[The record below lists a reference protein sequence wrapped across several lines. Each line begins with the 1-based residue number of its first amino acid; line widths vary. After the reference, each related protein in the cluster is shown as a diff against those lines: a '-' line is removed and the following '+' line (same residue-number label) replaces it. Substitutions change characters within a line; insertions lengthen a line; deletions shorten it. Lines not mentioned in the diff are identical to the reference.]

1 MNIREAV
8 ELLRKR
14 AEKKVAESPETSDP
28 LSPEATRL
36 ALHELRVHQIELEI
50 QNEELRRAQAETD
63 AIRERYFDLYDL
75 APVGYITLGDKGLI
89 LEANLAAVALFGVG
103 RDTLVNRPLFKF
115 ALKEEADSYYWFRKQ
130 LVETGEPQSCELQMV
145 KGDGTPF
152 WAHLAATAARDV
164 GGEPVCRITLSDITE
179 RKRLMKSLH
188 ELNASLENRVAD
200 RTAELRKA
208 HDELLR
214 RNAQFRALVARLAQ
228 TENRER
234 QRIVQYLHNNFQ
246 QLLLAAKLKTELIQ
260 SRARNHALKESSQQV
275 LDIIGQAIASSR
287 SLTMELAPPVLYDA
301 GFEEALRWLARWMKE
316 TYELAVDVSGTLPP
330 APMSDD
336 LRMQLF
342 DAVREL
348 LINIVKH
355 AKVRKARVTMEP
367 TGDGLL
373 VTVADEGIG
382 FDAAVAP
389 ALRRTFGLFSI
400 QERLSLI
407 GGRLD
412 IASSPVSGT
421 AIGLYVPLVAA
432 PLPKAESN
440 PAPGGPPA
448 KALRAPLSRESHIR
462 ILVADDHAIVRDGLV
477 QMLGREK
484 GFDIVGQAVDGQDA
498 VEKARALRPDVIL
511 MDVTMPRLSGQEATR
526 LISAEMP
533 EIQIIGLSM
542 HVEDDIADQMRAAG
556 AKRYFVK
563 DSPINKIAGAIRELV
578 HAQRKLSGAAR
589 GAVKTRAAKGCIP
602 SNVG

>member
-145 KGDGTPF
+145 KGDVTPF

>member
-316 TYELAVDVSGTLPP
+316 TYELAVDVSGTLPQ

-511 MDVTMPRLSGQEATR
+511 MDVTMPRLSGQEATQ